1 MNGPDAMHSEMPGFL
16 FPGRPGSESEEPL
29 LDIIFDGRSLPPRAP
44 QEMHDLARM
53 LATAA
58 GPAEDPS
65 ELAGEAAA
73 LAAFTRSVSPASV
86 LPHARTPTR
95 HRKVRSQRARWQA
108 PRGRTRLV
116 TALIAVMAALSG
128 AATFTGVLQQ
138 VAHVTVS
145 ALAPSSRNHSS
156 PQPSPHPTRHHDSDK
171 KTQPAPAPG
180 SDSPQR
186 KSSVAAP
193 NPTPT
198 PHKPRSRTAPRCAA
212 WSYGTPQPWNS
223 APAPTTQP
231 RVRQCPSTPPPLPQ
245 PSRAAPVNPVMPQ
258 STGLP

>member
-1 MNGPDAMHSEMPGFL
+1 MNEPDAMHSEMPGFL

-29 LDIIFDGRSLPPRAP
+29 LDMIFDGRSLPPRAP

-86 LPHARTPTR
+86 LTRAHTPTR
-95 HRKVRSQRARWQA
+95 HRKVRSQRARWQP

-145 ALAPSSRNHSS
+145 ALTPSSRNHGS
-156 PQPSPHPTRHHDSDK
+156 PQPSPHPTKHHESAK
-171 KTQPAPAPG
+171 KAHPVPAPG
-180 SDSPQR
+180 TDSPQ
-186 KSSVAAP
+186 STSNVATP
-193 NPTPT
+193 NLTPT
-198 PHKPRSRTAPRCAA
+198 PNKPRSRTPRCAA
-212 WSYGTPQPWNS
+212 WTYGTPQPWNS

-231 RVRQCPSTPPPLPQ
+231 RVRQCPSTPPSLPQ
-245 PSRAAPVNPVMPQ
+245 PSRAAEVYPVIPK
-258 STGLP
+258 STGSP